1 MEKSQQELS
10 DIETQLSDTDLYL
23 AENKSK
29 LAPLLQR
36 QGELRSSLEDIE
48 MEWFELQ
55 EQLEEKQN
63 AFDKSLEG

>member
-1 MEKSQQELS
+1 M
-10 DIETQLSDTDLYL
+10 YL